1 MAWALL
7 IFQRCDYLL
16 GWIQLIIDFGSHAV
30 IVCQLCIRMNAICL
44 FLNASSV
51 VRASHSK
58 FWVDI
63 FAVHQWQTLRCL
75 WDTCAIS
82 AWHESVHFSKA
93 SRLTLGRLLAP
104 PYPRLR
110 KGACCTV
117 FLVTDT
123 KTTRALVRLLW
134 RALRDEAVWWR
145 LSEALHKVGIKPYAH
160 RSILRNTIVITRVS
174 CVLWSAVWC
183 LAFFG
188 FSLAEL
194 QITDALSI
202 PAFEGVDVLGILAAS
217 PAFTRLVRA
226 AIIILITA
234 TPIFACDNWSIRRS
248 DSLW

>member
-7 IFQRCDYLL
+7 SLQRCTYLL
-16 GWIQLIIDFGSHAV
+16 GRIRLIIDFGSYAV
-30 IVCQLCIRMNAICL
+30 IICQLCIRTDAIYL

-51 VRASHSK
+51 IRASHSK
-58 FWVDI
+58 VWVDI
-63 FAVHQWQTLRCL
+63 FAVHQRQTLRCL
-75 WDTCAIS
+75 WYTCAIS
-82 AWHESVHFSKA
+82 AWHKSVHFSKA
-93 SRLTLGRLLAP
+93 SRLTLSRLLAP

-110 KGACCTV
+110 KRACCTV

-123 KTTRALVRLLW
+123 KTAGALVRLLW

-145 LSEALHKVGIKPYAH
+145 LSEALHKVGIKSYAH
-160 RSILRNTIVITRVS
+160 RSMLRNTIVIIRVS
-174 CVLWSAVWC
+174 CVLWGAAWC

-226 AIIILITA
+226 ATA
-234 TPIFACDNWSIRRS
+234 TPIFACHNWSIRRL